1 MWHLDVNHIGGSKE
15 HYQAFKLKTLY
26 RIYQNYLDTYSE
38 TEARITLV
46 HRPVLETID
55 LGIDESLKALE
66 NFIKGEK

>member
-1 MWHLDVNHIGGSKE
+1 MWHLDVYHTGGSKE
-15 HYQAFKLKTLY
+15 NYQAFKLKTLY

-38 TEARITLV
+38 SEAKITLV
-46 HRPVLETID
+46 YKPVLKTID